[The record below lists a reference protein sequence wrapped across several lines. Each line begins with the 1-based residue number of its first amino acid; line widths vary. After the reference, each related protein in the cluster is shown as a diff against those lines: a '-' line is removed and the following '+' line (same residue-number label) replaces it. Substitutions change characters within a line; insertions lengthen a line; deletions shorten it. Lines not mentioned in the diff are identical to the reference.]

1 MSPARS
7 RTFAALAV
15 VGAAAA
21 IAGCGGGG
29 DDSGALSADEFRT
42 QADAICAD
50 ANTRIDALDEPT
62 GADQVLGYLQSGL
75 TVQREQLDKLKA
87 LEPPSDLAGTFN
99 EATDLLDEQV
109 TEIQSA
115 TDRISSGEDP
125 EKVINE
131 VSPKLDELSSEADA
145 KAKELG
151 LEVCGTEDTTGTSTT
166 GTTATT
172 ATAPTTTAPADTTA
186 GTTASTAPTGDT
198 AGYVEDVQAAAGALT
213 TFGTALQ
220 STTSLD
226 DLKAKVPQATAA
238 LDDFDQA
245 IAKLGTYKLAEA
257 TLDRQRA
264 GLVRTG
270 PKVSD
275 VLRRFLAA
283 AQKGDVAAVQAL
295 VPEVTSTITEFQQA
309 ATGG

>member
-1 MSPARS
+1 MSFVRS
-7 RTFAALAV
+7 RPLAALAV

-29 DDSGALSADEFRT
+29 DSDGALSADEFRS

-50 ANTRIDALDEPT
+50 ANTRLEALDEPT
-62 GADQVLGYLQSGL
+62 GNDQVLGFLQSGL
-75 TVQREQLDKLKA
+75 TVQKEQLDKLKT
-87 LEPPSDLAGTFN
+87 LDPPEDLAGTFG
-99 EATDLLDEQV
+99 EAMDLLDQQ
-109 TEIQSA
+109 TNEIQDA
-115 TDRISSGEDP
+115 ADRISGGEDP
-125 EKVINE
+125 EAVIND
-131 VSPKLDELSSEADA
+131 VSAELDSISNQADA

-151 LEVCGTEDTTGTSTT
+151 LEVCGTEDTATGAD
-166 GTTATT
+166 TTATV
-172 ATAPTTTAPADTTA
+172 ATAPTLTTTPPPTTTSSSSA
-186 GTTASTAPTGDT
+186 TTGDT
-198 AGYVEDVQAAAGALT
+198 AGYVEDVQAAAAALT

-226 DLKAKVPQATAA
+226 DLKSKVPDATAA
-238 LDDFDQA
+238 LDDFDEA
-245 IAKLGTYKLAEA
+245 IAKLDTYTLEDE
-257 TLDRQRA
+257 TLDKQRA

-275 VLRRFLAA
+275 VLRRFLDAA
-283 AQKGDVAAVQAL
+283 EQGDVSAVQAL